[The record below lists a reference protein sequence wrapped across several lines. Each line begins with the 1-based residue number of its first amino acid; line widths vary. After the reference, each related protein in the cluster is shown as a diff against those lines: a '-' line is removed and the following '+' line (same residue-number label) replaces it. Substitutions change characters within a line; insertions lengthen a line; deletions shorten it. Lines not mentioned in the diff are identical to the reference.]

1 MIISDQKGKEFEG
14 GGGLFQDCRWDKT
27 HLCTGVVTRPNKI
40 APLFFP
46 ERKKKKIFRLAF
58 FVIALYFFCNAVTL
72 G

>member
-14 GGGLFQDCRWDKT
+14 GWGLFQDCRWDKT

-46 ERKKKKIFRLAF
+46 ERKKKRFLGSPFSLLHSIS
-58 FVIALYFFCNAVTL
+58 FVTQLH
-72 G
+72 